1 VLKQAVWLNETTSGP
16 YILLGQVALKR
27 NNPGLAAG
35 YLERA
40 VGLDPQNDYVHYF
53 LAKAYMGLGRT
64 QEANQHFAIAR
75 QLRNNRRTEEQSI
88 SQQTRE
94 TVE

>member
-27 NNPGLAAG
+27 DNPGLAAG

-40 VGLDPQNDYVHYF
+40 VRLDARNDYVHYF
-53 LAKAYMGLGRT
+53 LGKAYQGLGRT
-64 QEANQHFAIAR
+64 EEANQHFAIAK
-75 QLRNNRRTEEQSI
+75 QLRNNRRADEQAV
-88 SQQTRE
+88 SQQIPE